1 MCPSGATYLSEDC
14 CFCELAFKNW
24 TQRVGLKQS
33 GSNNHLI
40 IYCLKSSQVT
50 PITFSDLLLIYM
62 FLVLFGILVYISP
75 FFLPMFL
82 SCLSLTNIFVFHIW
96 CRARMTP
103 LEYFAAIWWRSVLL
117 VEENGQ
123 FREYHR
129 PVTSHWQTVS
139 HNVASNTL
147 DHERDSTPQ
156 CGDIYWLRM

>member
-82 SCLSLTNIFVFHIW
+82 SCLSLTNKFVFHIW
-96 CRARMTP
+96 CRVKTWIVCSYMVTISSIGWGKRKIRRIPPTCRKP
-103 LEYFAAIWWRSVLL
+103 LANCI
-117 VEENGQ
+117 
-123 FREYHR
+123 
-129 PVTSHWQTVS
+129 T
-139 HNVASNTL
+139 
-147 DHERDSTPQ
+147 
-156 CGDIYWLRM
+156 